1 MGRGPARPG
10 TWVAMATSLLLLAAA
25 CSGDDDSGAP
35 TTTEAPQA
43 TAAPTTAPAT
53 TEAPA
58 GTTAAPAEP
67 APTCGDDATILQ
79 IGDSVDGRVEDFDD
93 RQHYC
98 VDLPDGAVTVTFTL
112 SGLTGDLDLFAG
124 YPDLATVQ
132 GGGITFWESRTRGED
147 DEVIVIEPGLS
158 RGELGGFEQ
167 NEFVTPGS
175 YYVEV
180 SSPGTIA
187 GSDLSSD
194 FSLTVATG

>member
-1 MGRGPARPG
+1 MGRGRARPG
-10 TWVAMATSLLLLAAA
+10 TWAAIVGAVLVLAAA
-25 CSGDDDSGAP
+25 CGGDDEPAAP
-35 TTTEAPQA
+35 TTTEATQT
-43 TAAPTTAPAT
+43 TAAAQAPTTTQAPAET
-53 TEAPA
+53 T
-58 GTTAAPAEP
+58 TAPAEP

-79 IGDSVDGRVEDFDD
+79 IGDTADGRVEDFDD
-93 RQHYC
+93 RQYYC
-98 VDLPDGAVTVTFTL
+98 IDVPDGAATVTFTL

-180 SSPGTIA
+180 SSPGTVA

-194 FSLTVATG
+194 FSLTIETA